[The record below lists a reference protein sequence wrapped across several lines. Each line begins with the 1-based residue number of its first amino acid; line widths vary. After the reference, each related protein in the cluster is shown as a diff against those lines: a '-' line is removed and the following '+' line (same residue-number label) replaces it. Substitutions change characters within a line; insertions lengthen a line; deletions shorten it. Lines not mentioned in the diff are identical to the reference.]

1 MALALGAGEL
11 LGAGSATARVSA
23 ADSFSFRSDSY
34 TVAEAASSA
43 EITILRSGP
52 AAGEAGVHFMTTG
65 GTATAGSDY
74 TVVDQV
80 FSFAAGEMSK
90 TVEIPIAND
99 SIGEG
104 DETVGLT
111 LSDPSA
117 GTSLSDPST
126 ATLTIIDDDKGF
138 AFAYGNF
145 YAAESDGSAY
155 VTIRRLGLTT
165 GSDSVN
171 FATAD
176 ATANAGSDYTAVS
189 QTVTFADGQGSQN
202 VPIPIADDTLAEGD
216 ETVGLSLSNPSAGTS
231 LSDPSTAT
239 LTILDNDTSPPVIA
253 KPPGKIYSARLT
265 KTSLGRLETGLVKVV
280 YSLYP
285 ESKLFAYVLSY
296 RSGSTWTIVRTV
308 RKTGSFAGKY
318 TMTVRQLFGSKPISS
333 GSYRLKLSADENSMT
348 LRFRVI

>member
-1 MALALGAGEL
+1 MALALGAVEL
-11 LGAGSATARVSA
+11 FGAGSAAARLSA
-23 ADSFSFRSDSY
+23 DDNFSFSSDSY
-34 TVAEAASSA
+34 TVAEAAGAA

-52 AAGEAGVHFMTTG
+52 ATGAASVHFATAG

-90 TVEIPIAND
+90 TVQIPIVND

-104 DETVGLT
+104 DETVGL
-111 LSDPSA
+111 
-117 GTSLSDPST
+117 SLSTPSGGVLGAPSS
-126 ATLTIIDDDKGF
+126 ATLQIIDDDRGF
-138 AFAYGNF
+138 AFAYANF
-145 YAAESDGSAY
+145 YAAESDGTAY
-155 VTIRRLGLTT
+155 VSIRRLGVTT

-176 ATANAGSDYTAVS
+176 GTASAGSDYTAVS
-189 QTVTFADGQGSQN
+189 QTVTFSDGQSSRN
-202 VPIPIADDTLAEGD
+202 VPIPIADDTLVEGD
-216 ETVGLSLSNPSAGTS
+216 ETILLSLSAPSAGTS
-231 LSDPSTAT
+231 LSDPNATT
-239 LTILDNDTSPPVIA
+239 LTIFDNDKPPAAAA
-253 KPPGKIYSARLT
+253 KPSGKIFSALVT
-265 KTSLGRLETGLVKVV
+265 KTSLGGSEAGLIKVV

-285 ESKLFAYVLSY
+285 KSTLFAYVLSY

-333 GSYRLKLSADENSMT
+333 GSYRLKLSADKNSKT
-348 LRFRVI
+348 LHFRVI